1 MQDQN
6 SNRVYVVSLNGDT
19 FGGETT
25 FIEVVEKH
33 RKYFHPVGGD
43 RGGWPVEPPN
53 YMGFRYDGH
62 LQSIHHVDDYKV
74 ITDFGPFFPNQPSA
88 ALDPHFLYHLG
99 PPIRPA
105 RDMPA
110 GKRVKFANRV
120 WCFIDTLLTS
130 DTISD
135 ALTATKTRER
145 LMD

>member
-6 SNRVYVVSLNGDT
+6 SNWVYVVSLNDDT

-25 FIEVVEKH
+25 FIDVVEKH

-53 YMGFRYDGH
+53 YMGFRYHGH
-62 LQSIHHVDDYKV
+62 LQSIHHVDDYQV

-88 ALDPHFLYHLG
+88 ALDPHLLYHLG

-110 GKRVKFANRV
+110 GRRVRFANRV
-120 WCFIDTLLTS
+120 WCFLDTLLTS

-135 ALTATKTRER
+135 ALTTTKTREQ